1 LILEPW
7 ILAET
12 ECFLVVYKPP
22 RMHSA
27 PLKGGAGDT
36 LLDWFAGAYPEV
48 SGVKGKLKREGGLL
62 HRLDYETRGLVLF
75 ARTQEAFEVLE
86 TQQEQGNFV
95 KEYGALTSPIF
106 RTPLTGFPPMES
118 PDIGSGTVPFTVES
132 AFRPYGP
139 GRKAVRPVLPNEFA
153 KKPRR
158 KTALDRGNLYK
169 TEIVELNSS
178 AFPAEPSLIYLR
190 IRIIRGF
197 RHQIR
202 CHLAWLGYPI
212 LNDVLYGGLGE
223 LGNTDHYL
231 ELKSQGLSFMDP
243 ISGKNRCYRLPPIQ
257 EDR

>member
-1 LILEPW
+1 LIFEPW
-7 ILAET
+7 VLAET

-27 PLKGGAGDT
+27 PLKGAAGDT
-36 LLDWFAGAYPEV
+36 LLDWCAGSYPEV
-48 SGVKGKLKREGGLL
+48 SAVRGKLEREGGLL
-62 HRLDYETRGLVLF
+62 HRLDYEIRGLVLF
-75 ARTQEAFEVLE
+75 ARTQEAFEALE
-86 TQQEQGNFV
+86 GQQEQGNFV

-106 RTPLTGFPPMES
+106 RTSLTGFPPMEP
-118 PDIGSGTVPFTVES
+118 PDIGYGRVPFIVES

-139 GRKAVRPVLPNEFA
+139 GRKTVRPVLPNELA

-158 KTALDRGNLYK
+158 KIALDRGNLYK
-169 TEIVELNSS
+169 TEIVEMNS
-178 AFPAEPSLIYLR
+178 PASPAAPLIYLR

-212 LNDVLYGGLGE
+212 LNDVLYGGLSG

-243 ISGKNRCYRLPPIQ
+243 ISGKNRYYRLPPIHK
-257 EDR
+257 DH